1 LADIVKGNFPGGL
14 QVIEVRPH
22 AAADMDIPPTS
33 MVNTRRIQ
41 VRLDVYSTGPLASF
55 MMKHGLVA
63 GVDGARFVSEQ
74 GTKMGRR
81 SILHVQIHSEQGAD
95 KIDVG
100 GYVTPV
106 SEATMK
112 L

>member
-1 LADIVKGNFPGGL
+1 MSASVGGGL
-14 QVIEVRPH
+14 QVIELRPH

-74 GTKMGRR
+74 GTKMG
-81 SILHVQIHSEQGAD
+81 GAAQHFARAD
-95 KIDVG
+95 SQRAG
-100 GYVTPV
+100 RG
-106 SEATMK
+106 
-112 L
+112 